1 MNLFTEENV
10 EFANFQEIKYFLFGY
25 SSFYIHRKWNNEK
38 KESSAKVDVYEQL
51 VTIDK
56 QLGSNPTDLLLFC
69 CAFGQKSLIKVTI
82 YHA

>member
-10 EFANFQEIKYFLFGY
+10 EFINFQEIRHLFFGY
-25 SSFYIHRKWNNEK
+25 SSLYIERKWNGEK
-38 KESSAKVDVYEQL
+38 KESAAKVEVYEQL
-51 VTIDK
+51 VAIDK
-56 QLGSNPTDLLLFC
+56 QLGSNPTDLLLVC